1 MLLSESLANL
11 TTDVLIV
18 LILGAILVMEVVTM
32 LNQARQAGSMRKLEK
47 QARNYMQE
55 DLRIKRGQLEH
66 EMEDALAVQDPRDW
80 LASVIGAVTGV
91 RPELQA
97 LQSVEISPGVKV
109 ITGDT
114 QDFKRY
120 ILAPAI
126 PPQEVYQLA
135 DPKSKGGLAART
147 PSVFGKNPRKN
158 LKPIELSVLNAGIFF
173 DRQAKTVWARIAHQ
187 DLSTDELMLYAL
199 DLA

>member
-1 MLLSESLANL
+1 MLSESLANL

-66 EMEDALAVQDPRDW
+66 EMEDAIAVQDPKVW

-91 RPELQA
+91 RPELQE
-97 LQSVEISPGVKV
+97 LQSMDISPGIKV

-114 QDFKRY
+114 RDFKRY
-120 ILAPAI
+120 ILTPAI
-126 PPQEVYQLA
+126 PPKIVYKMH
-135 DPKSKGGLAART
+135 DP
-147 PSVFGKNPRKN
+147 
-158 LKPIELSVLNAGIFF
+158 
-173 DRQAKTVWARIAHQ
+173 
-187 DLSTDELMLYAL
+187 
-199 DLA
+199 

>member
-1 MLLSESLANL
+1 MLSESLANL

-66 EMEDALAVQDPRDW
+66 EMEDAIAVQDPKVW

-91 RPELQA
+91 RPELQD
-97 LQSVEISPGVKV
+97 LQSMDISPGIKV

-114 QDFKRY
+114 RDFKRY
-120 ILAPAI
+120 ILTPAI
-126 PPQEVYQLA
+126 PPKIVYKMA
-135 DPKSKGGLAART
+135 DPKYKEGLDART
-147 PSVFGKNPRKN
+147 PSVFGKNPKKN
-158 LKPIELSVLNAGIFF
+158 LEPIELSVLNAGIFF
-173 DRQAKTVWARIAHQ
+173 DRQAKAVWVKLTHQ

>member
-1 MLLSESLANL
+1 
-11 TTDVLIV
+11 
-18 LILGAILVMEVVTM
+18 M

-66 EMEDALAVQDPRDW
+66 EMEDAIAVQDPKVW
-80 LASVIGAVTGV
+80 LESVIGSVTGL
-91 RPELQA
+91 RPELQE
-97 LQSVEISPGVKV
+97 LQFTEISPGVKV
-109 ITGDT
+109 IIGDT

-120 ILAPAI
+120 ILTPAI
-126 PPQEVYQLA
+126 PPKEVYKMA
-135 DPKSKGGLAART
+135 DPKCKEGLEART

-158 LKPIELSVLNAGIFF
+158 LEPIELSVLNAGIFF
-173 DRQAKTVWARIAHQ
+173 DRQAKTVWAKIAHQ

>member
-1 MLLSESLANL
+1 MLSESLANL

-66 EMEDALAVQDPRDW
+66 EMEDAIAVQDPKVW
-80 LASVIGAVTGV
+80 LESVIGSVTGL
-91 RPELQA
+91 RPELQE
-97 LQSVEISPGVKV
+97 LQFTEISPGVKV
-109 ITGDT
+109 IIGDT

-120 ILAPAI
+120 ILTPAI
-126 PPQEVYQLA
+126 PSKEVYKMA
-135 DPKSKGGLAART
+135 DPKYKEGLEART
-147 PSVFGKNPRKN
+147 PSVFGKNPKKN
-158 LKPIELSVLNAGIFF
+158 LEPIELSVLNAGIFF
-173 DRQAKTVWARIAHQ
+173 DRQAKTVWAKIAHQ

>member
-1 MLLSESLANL
+1 MLSESLANL

-66 EMEDALAVQDPRDW
+66 EMEDAIAVQYPKVW
-80 LASVIGAVTGV
+80 LESVIGSVTGL
-91 RPELQA
+91 RPELQE
-97 LQSVEISPGVKV
+97 LQSAEISPGVKV
-109 ITGDT
+109 IVGDT

-126 PPQEVYQLA
+126 PSKEVYKMA
-135 DPKSKGGLAART
+135 DPKHKEGLEART
-147 PSVFGKNPRKN
+147 LSVFGKNPKKN
-158 LKPIELSVLNAGIFF
+158 LEPIELSVLNAGIFF
-173 DRQAKTVWARIAHQ
+173 DRQAKTVWAKIAHQ

>member
-1 MLLSESLANL
+1 MLSESLANL

-66 EMEDALAVQDPRDW
+66 EMEDAIAVQDPKGW
-80 LASVIGAVTGV
+80 LESVIGSVTGL
-91 RPELQA
+91 RPELQE
-97 LQSVEISPGVKV
+97 LQSAEISPGVKV
-109 ITGDT
+109 IIGDT

-120 ILAPAI
+120 ILTPAI
-126 PPQEVYQLA
+126 PPKEVYKMA
-135 DPKSKGGLAART
+135 DPKYKEGLEART
-147 PSVFGKNPRKN
+147 PSVFGKNPKKN
-158 LKPIELSVLNAGIFF
+158 LEPTELSVLNAGIFF
-173 DRQAKTVWARIAHQ
+173 DRQAKTVWAKIAHQ

>member
-1 MLLSESLANL
+1 MLSESLANL

-66 EMEDALAVQDPRDW
+66 EMEDAIAVQDPKGW
-80 LASVIGAVTGV
+80 LESVIGSVTGL
-91 RPELQA
+91 RPELQE
-97 LQSVEISPGVKV
+97 LQSAEISPGVKV
-109 ITGDT
+109 IIGDT

-120 ILAPAI
+120 ILTPAI
-126 PPQEVYQLA
+126 PPIEVYKMA
-135 DPKSKGGLAART
+135 DPKYKEGLEART
-147 PSVFGKNPRKN
+147 PSVFGKNPKKN
-158 LKPIELSVLNAGIFF
+158 LEPIELSVLNAGIFF
-173 DRQAKTVWARIAHQ
+173 DRQAKTVWAKIAHQ